1 MDNLKIDLDI
11 TEKVLK
17 LAFEDFSKVLNV
29 GLSDLNGKVI
39 YKGEL
44 LDESLQIDISNLK
57 SGTYTLYLVC
67 EEKVIEKTFKF

>member
-1 MDNLKIDLDI
+1 MDKLKIDLDK

-39 YKGEL
+39 FKGEL
-44 LDESLQIDISNLK
+44 LDESLQIDISDLK
-57 SGTYTLYLVC
+57 AGTYTLYLVC